1 MKTQLI
7 LFDTPIIVSNDA
19 VKEGEWCIEVHN
31 GPSLAPKTTPK
42 FTDEMGNTW
51 WLRQMNMNCQANDP
65 ECKKVIAG
73 LPKFPSIDF
82 NGFEEQLGI
91 VNVEKLAYEYYS
103 TNEYYKV
110 ADAFHWANGFKA
122 AQKLNDK
129 NNIFEDLNVLLHSK
143 KHCFTFPDG
152 FREFQKSIIDY
163 LTQPKVFDIEVE
175 MEDVHFRVVK
185 SYKGV
190 PVGGES
196 IQQPKITN
204 NSIKIIKVL

>member
-7 LFDTPIIVSNDA
+7 LLATPIIVSNEA
-19 VKEGEWCIEVHN
+19 VKLDEWCIEIHN

-42 FTDEMGNTW
+42 FTDGMGNTW

-91 VNVEKLAYEYYS
+91 IDVNKLAKEKCKEIDDFGFS
-103 TNEYYKV
+103 EKG
-110 ADAFHWANGFKA
+110 FIEGFKA
-122 AQKLNDK
+122 AQKLNEK

>member
-7 LFDTPIIVSNDA
+7 LLATPIIVSNDA

-73 LPKFPSIDF
+73 LPKLPSIDF

-91 VNVEKLAYEYYS
+91 IDVNKLAKEKCKEIDDFGFS
-103 TNEYYKV
+103 EKG
-110 ADAFHWANGFKA
+110 FIEGFKA

-129 NNIFEDLNVLLHSK
+129 KFGEKEVTEAVSKVLKLWGTSCINIMGEANIEFLAEIEMALSK
-143 KHCFTFPDG
+143 
-152 FREFQKSIIDY
+152 S
-163 LTQPKVFDIEVE
+163 KVFDIEIETEKGFDEKLKGE
-175 MEDVHFRVVK
+175 MDFFER
-185 SYKGV
+185 
-190 PVGGES
+190 
-196 IQQPKITN
+196 PKITD
-204 NSIKIIKVL
+204 NSVKILKVL

>member
-7 LFDTPIIVSNDA
+7 LFDIPIIVSDEA
-19 VKEGEWCIEVHN
+19 VKIDEWCIEVYN
-31 GPSLAPKTTPK
+31 GQSLAPKETPR

-73 LPKFPSIDF
+73 LPKFPYIDF

-143 KHCFTFPDG
+143 KHCFTFSDG

-175 MEDVHFRVVK
+175 MEQYTQNYHKDIWYDR
-185 SYKGV
+185 
-190 PVGGES
+190 
-196 IQQPKITN
+196 PKITN